1 MFLVSVDDVADV
13 VVSSADDGVGD
24 VVVSSAEDGVGDV
37 VVSSAEDGVGDA
49 VEYLESRAGVWRK
62 GWRTEDCSPGREG
75 RGQLIKGISQL
86 FNGRVDLHAG
96 VHGGGGLGPAAAA
109 RGCWLVEDGELSLGT
124 PAAVLSSSVGYPLK
138 EAATGAQPG
147 PRGWPGQEPG
157 IC

>member
-1 MFLVSVDDVADV
+1 M
-13 VVSSADDGVGD
+13 
-24 VVVSSAEDGVGDV
+24 
-37 VVSSAEDGVGDA
+37 SSAEDGVGDA
-49 VEYLESRAGVWRK
+49 VEYLESRAGVWRE

-96 VHGGGGLGPAAAA
+96 VHGGGGGGGLGPAAAA

-147 PRGWPGQEPG
+147 PGGWPGQEPG

>member
-24 VVVSSAEDGVGDV
+24 VVVSSADDGVGDVVVFSAEDGVGD

-86 FNGRVDLHAG
+86 FNGGVDLHAG
-96 VHGGGGLGPAAAA
+96 VHGGGGQGHRPAATAG
-109 RGCWLVEDGELSLGT
+109 GCWLVED
-124 PAAVLSSSVGYPLK
+124 
-138 EAATGAQPG
+138 
-147 PRGWPGQEPG
+147 
-157 IC
+157 

>member
-1 MFLVSVDDVADV
+1 M
-13 VVSSADDGVGD
+13 
-24 VVVSSAEDGVGDV
+24 
-37 VVSSAEDGVGDA
+37 SSAEDGVGDA

-86 FNGRVDLHAG
+86 FNGRVDLYAG

-138 EAATGAQPG
+138 EAATGA
-147 PRGWPGQEPG
+147 
-157 IC
+157 